1 MLTVAQL
8 APLKNGDP
16 NLYET
21 PVKIVSAINATSQ
34 RAGVDRSTSSPAPS
48 PIASPP
54 PSRKNSAGASQDLA
68 GSVTTFGRPIANV

>member
-48 PIASPP
+48 PIASPHHREKIRP
-54 PSRKNSAGASQDLA
+54 APRKTWLDL
-68 GSVTTFGRPIANV
+68 